1 MRSGENTT
9 RGWAQKQ
16 SSQVL
21 PRLSSQQLGK
31 PQKTKSLRSGGP
43 SAAPIVLETEEDELP
58 DLSHKHASGGV
69 TAIPELHTK
78 ASSRGNMLVAEPSS
92 ALPALTLPN
101 RGVAGIPALHTFL
114 AAQAEET
121 QRESIPQ
128 TQGSLTAESRLKSLP
143 NYAKPQNRAPIWS
156 ERDRRAR
163 NVTPAN
169 PYKQK
174 LDLAATLK
182 TPSESG
188 SQRISTNTSVEVSPG
203 RFRVAPLG
211 LSKQPTGRHSDLAH
225 LDPLGPPGKLSKAS
239 FHSIQSCT
247 DS

>member
-1 MRSGENTT
+1 MRLGDNAT
-9 RGWAQKQ
+9 RGWAPKQ

-31 PQKTKSLRSGGP
+31 PQKTKSLRSGEP
-43 SAAPIVLETEEDELP
+43 SAAPIALGTEEDELP

-69 TAIPELHTK
+69 TAISELHTK

-114 AAQAEET
+114 AAQAEDT
-121 QRESIPQ
+121 QRESVPA
-128 TQGSLTAESRLKSLP
+128 QGSLTAESRLKSLP

-182 TPSESG
+182 IPSESG

-211 LSKQPTGRHSDLAH
+211 LSKQPTEQRSDLAH
-225 LDPLGPPGKLSKAS
+225 LDPLGIPGKLSKAS
-239 FHSIQSCT
+239 FHSIHSCV
-247 DS
+247 DP